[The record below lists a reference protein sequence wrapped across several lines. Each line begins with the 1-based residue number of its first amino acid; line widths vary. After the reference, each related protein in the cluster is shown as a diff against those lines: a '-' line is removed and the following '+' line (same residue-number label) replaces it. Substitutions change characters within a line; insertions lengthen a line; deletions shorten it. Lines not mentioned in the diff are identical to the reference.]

1 MAILFVMK
9 GPATGQEFSLE
20 GHRLVMIGRDARCTL
35 QIVDPQLSRN
45 HLQIKYVEEEKSHYA
60 IDFQSK
66 NGVKVNDK
74 KIEAPTL
81 LGDRDVIVIGDTTLV
96 YSTSTD
102 DAHFVR
108 DIRESMKRFGQGHVH
123 TRTGD

>member
-1 MAILFVMK
+1 MAILFVTK
-9 GPATGQEFSLE
+9 GPAAGQEFSLE
-20 GHRLVMIGRDARCTL
+20 GHRLVMIGRDASCTL

-45 HLQIKYVEEEKSHYA
+45 HLQIKYVEEEKRHYA

-74 KIEAPTL
+74 KIDAPTL
-81 LGDRDVIVIGDTTLV
+81 LGDRDVIVIGDSTLV
-96 YSTSTD
+96 YNAGD
-102 DAHFVR
+102 DHSAQ
-108 DIRESMKRFGQGHVH
+108 DIRQSMKRFGQGHVH

>member
-1 MAILFVMK
+1 MAILFVTR

-35 QIVDPQLSRN
+35 QIVDPQLSRS
-45 HLQIKYVEEEKSHYA
+45 HLQIKHVPEEKRHYA

-66 NGVKVNDK
+66 NGVFVNDK
-74 KIEAPTL
+74 KIDNPTPL
-81 LGDRDVIVIGDTTLV
+81 NDRDVIVIGDTTLV
-96 YSTSTD
+96 YSVD
-102 DAHFVR
+102 DSPSAQDV
-108 DIRESMKRFGQGHVH
+108 RESMKRFGQGHVH

>member
-9 GPATGQEFSLE
+9 GPGAGQEFSLE

-45 HLQIKYVEEEKSHYA
+45 HLQIKYVEEERRHYA

-74 KIEAPTL
+74 KIDAPTL

-96 YSTSTD
+96 YSTD
-102 DAHFVR
+102 DAHSAQ
-108 DIRESMKRFGQGHVH
+108 DIRESMKRFGQGHVQ

>member
-20 GHRLVMIGRDARCTL
+20 GHRLVMIGRDAGCTL

-45 HLQIKYVEEEKSHYA
+45 HLQIKYDEGENRHHA

-66 NGVKVNDK
+66 NGVLVNGK
-74 KIEAPTL
+74 KIENPTPL
-81 LGDRDVIVIGDTTLV
+81 SDRDVIAIGDTALV
-96 YSTSTD
+96 YSTD
-102 DAHFVR
+102 DSPFAQHVL
-108 DIRESMKRFGQGHVH
+108 DSMKRFGQGHVQ

>member
-9 GPATGQEFSLE
+9 GPAVGQEFSLE

-45 HLQIKYVEEEKSHYA
+45 HLQIKYAEEEKRHYA

-66 NGVKVNDK
+66 NGVFVNEK
-74 KIEAPTL
+74 KIEAPTPL
-81 LGDRDVIVIGDTTLV
+81 ADRDVIVIGDTTLV
-96 YSTSTD
+96 YSTD
-102 DAHFVR
+102 EAHSAQ
-108 DIRESMKRFGQGHVH
+108 DIRESMKRFGQGHVQ

>member
-9 GPATGQEFSLE
+9 GPAAGQEFSLE
-20 GHRLVMIGRDARCTL
+20 GHRLVMIGRDASCTL

-45 HLQIKYVEEEKSHYA
+45 HLQIKYAEEEKRHYA

-74 KIEAPTL
+74 KIESATP

-96 YSTSTD
+96 YNAAD
-102 DAHFVR
+102 DYSAQ